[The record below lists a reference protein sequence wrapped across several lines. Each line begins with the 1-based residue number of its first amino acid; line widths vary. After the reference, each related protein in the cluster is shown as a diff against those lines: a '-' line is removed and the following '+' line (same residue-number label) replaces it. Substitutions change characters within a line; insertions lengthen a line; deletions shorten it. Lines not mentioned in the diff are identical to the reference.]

1 MIQPIKI
8 SPTEDGV
15 RLNRWFLRHYP
26 GISTGEFH
34 KLCRTGQLRVN
45 AGRCRGNEILHEGD
59 MVRIP
64 PSAAHSK
71 AGEAHA
77 RGGAAGESGNRFSLS
92 DLESLRKCIIRDDP
106 DIVAFNKP
114 AGLATQGGTGIK
126 KSLDKMAAALF
137 PYDTIF
143 LVHRLDRET
152 SGIIVC
158 AKNQKAAQALAQE
171 FQGKTASKEYLAL
184 LSGVPSAKS
193 GIIDNFLAKGRV
205 LSEEEVK
212 DAESDAGARPRRAI
226 TKYNVLGELPG
237 LLSWVQFIPLTGR
250 THQLRLH
257 ASVSLGCP
265 IVGDELYGR
274 AESQRDE
281 MRDSGLRSL
290 IGGRHLFLFARR
302 LSFRHPG
309 TGKIVTL
316 VAEMPDFMQSV
327 VRFLELEIPK

>member
-26 GISTGEFH
+26 GVSTGEFH
-34 KLCRTGQLRVN
+34 KLCRTGQVRVN
-45 AGRCRGNEILHEGD
+45 AGRCRGNEILHQGD
-59 MVRIP
+59 LVRVP
-64 PSAAHSK
+64 PSAAANHRVPAQTQK
-71 AGEAHA
+71 T
-77 RGGAAGESGNRFSLS
+77 ESGDRFSMS
-92 DLESLRKCIIRDDP
+92 DLEALRKCIIHDDA

-158 AKNQKAAQALAQE
+158 AKNQRSAQSLSQE

-184 LSGVPSAKS
+184 LSGVPAAKS
-193 GIIDNFLAKGRV
+193 GIIDNFLTRGRV
-205 LSEEEVK
+205 LTDQEAK
-212 DAESDAGARPRRAI
+212 DFDGDASMRPRRAV
-226 TKYNVLGELPG
+226 TKYTVLGSLPG
-237 LLSWVQFIPLTGR
+237 LLSWVQFNPMTGR

-257 ASVSLGCP
+257 AAVSLDCP

-274 AESQRDE
+274 TEAKDHDHE
-281 MRDSGLRSL
+281 MQDAGLRSL

-309 TGKIVTL
+309 TGKIMTL
-316 VAEMPDFMQSV
+316 VAQMPDFMQSV